1 MIICPRIWAKG
12 VLSASACR
20 SVCTR
25 STTSAT
31 PPVRCTQAGMC
42 QGAFTMTTP
51 SRGRC
56 RRPPS
61 PQPPPQPGPCLPHRR
76 PCRHQGYFVD
86 YIRAL
91 GAIAPWGNL
100 SFHATS
106 AGARMEF
113 NDSRWDAAVQDV
125 KSGITDVAVSD
136 FWVTKRRAN
145 MANMDQIYEESV
157 YLFVPRV
164 YAC

>member
-1 MIICPRIWAKG
+1 MGEGRAVRVG
-12 VLSASACR
+12 VPFSVYPQHYKRDSAGKVYSGR
-20 SVCTR
+20 NVPGSVYYDD
-25 STTSAT
+25 SVPWEV
-31 PPVRCTQAGMC
+31 PP
-42 QGAFTMTTP
+42 P
-51 SRGRC
+51 
-56 RRPPS
+56 PPS

-125 KSGITDVAVSD
+125 KSGIHDVAVSD